1 MIARGDGRFL
11 FLGSGA
17 ARSDEVV
24 QLPYSVSKL
33 GIERLATGLAHQF
46 TPSGIAVTCIRIDGV
61 MPTEAVAISAPH
73 LAGAGVCSP
82 DDFGEAAAWVV
93 SSPTWF
99 SGAVLTLGQLRDLG
113 GSRLGEHCRRGRG
126 GRPRQITRRTAS

>member
-1 MIARGDGRFL
+1 
-11 FLGSGA
+11 
-17 ARSDEVV
+17 VV
-24 QLPYSVSKL
+24 KLPYSVSKL
-33 GIERLATGLAHQF
+33 GIKRLATGLAHQF

-93 SSPTWF
+93 SRPTWF

-113 GSRLGEHCRRGRG
+113 ALPAG
-126 GRPRQITRRTAS
+126 